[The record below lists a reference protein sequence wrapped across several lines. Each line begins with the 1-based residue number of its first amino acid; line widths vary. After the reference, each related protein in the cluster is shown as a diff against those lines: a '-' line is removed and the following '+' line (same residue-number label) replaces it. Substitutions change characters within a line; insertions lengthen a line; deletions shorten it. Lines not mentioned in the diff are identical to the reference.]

1 VRIAIIRD
9 GVVLNV
15 IIAGEDFVPDEGY
28 VAVET
33 DIAGPGWLYDG
44 TNFTAPDYGASQSES

>member
-1 VRIAIIRD
+1 MRIAIIRD

-15 IIAGEDFVPDEGY
+15 IIADEDFVPDEGY

-33 DIAGPGWLYDG
+33 DIAGPGWSYDG
-44 TNFTAPDYGASQSES
+44 TDFTEPDYGAPQA